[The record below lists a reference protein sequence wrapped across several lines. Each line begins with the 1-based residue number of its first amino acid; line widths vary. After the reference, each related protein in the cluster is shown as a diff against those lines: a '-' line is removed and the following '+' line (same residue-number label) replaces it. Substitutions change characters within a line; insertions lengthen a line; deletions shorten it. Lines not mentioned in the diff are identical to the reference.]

1 MATSYEQAIDPALLT
16 NSATSDRADDDLFA
30 DDQEGEAASTSQHQA
45 QDDGDMGDLFGDE
58 DADDQSNQ
66 EANRQYSAGPSASG
80 SDADGL
86 TAAERRKRKAMEYE
100 EDEAV
105 EEQQVV
111 ELSEAQAQLPN
122 LPLPVSS
129 DGNYWILRLPNF
141 IKLESNPF
149 DQDTYQG
156 PGIDEDS
163 TLNNREKSMGIKLE
177 VENTIRWRWVK
188 GPDGRMRKQSNSRII
203 RWSDGTM
210 SLQLGKE
217 IFDVSSNIDL
227 PQSAASAPRTL
238 SQQASQGSQ
247 EMASLHNISRNQ
259 GLTYLFAQHVKAELL
274 QAEAPITGTL
284 SLTPTGMQSETHRK
298 LVKAVGQKHNKVTR
312 LMMAPDPTKESEQE
326 RAEQLKAAK
335 RASTAKRR
343 RTGGGG
349 GGDSAPRRR
358 APGGGRASTKRSRA
372 EWSDEDMSDDEDFGR
387 RYSKTAESS
396 RKRPGAGEYEADEF
410 LVEDDEDEAKAA
422 DDADSLEAAEEAI
435 ERLELHRNRKKD
447 KKRKDSDEESEED
460 GDDMAVSDD
469 EPEAAVRRA
478 GGRKTKRL
486 ALDDSDEE

>member
-349 GGDSAPRRR
+349 GDSAPRRR
-358 APGGGRASTKRSRA
+358 ATGGGRASTKRSRA

>member
-1 MATSYEQAIDPALLT
+1 MATSYDQAIDPALLT
-16 NSATSDRADDDLFA
+16 NSAASDRADDDLFA
-30 DDQEGEAASTSQHQA
+30 DDQEGEAAETSQHQP

-58 DADDQSNQ
+58 EADEQPNQ
-66 EANRQYSAGPSASG
+66 DSNRQYSAGPSASG
-80 SDADGL
+80 SEAEGL

-100 EDEAV
+100 EDDEAA

-129 DGNYWILRLPNF
+129 DGSYWVLRLPSF

-156 PGIDEDS
+156 PGIDEDTS
-163 TLNNREKSMGIKLE
+163 LNNREKSMSIKLE

-217 IFDVSSNIDL
+217 IFDVSSNIEL
-227 PQSAASAPRTL
+227 PQSASSAPRTL
-238 SQQASQGSQ
+238 SQQASFQGSQ
-247 EMASLHNISRNQ
+247 EMTSAHNLSRNQ

-326 RAEQLKAAK
+326 RADQMKAAK

-349 GGDSAPRRR
+349 DSVPRRR
-358 APGGGRASTKRSRA
+358 ATGGGRASTKRSRA
-372 EWSDEDMSDDEDFGR
+372 EWSDEDMSDEEDFSGR
-387 RYSKTAESS
+387 RYSKAAESS

-410 LVEDDEDEAKAA
+410 LVEDDEDEGKVA

-435 ERLELHRNRKKD
+435 ERLELHRKKD
-447 KKRKDSDEESEED
+447 KQKKRDSDEESDE
-460 GDDMAVSDD
+460 GDAMAVSDD

-478 GGRKTKRL
+478 GGRKTKRI
-486 ALDDSDEE
+486 ALDESDDE

>member
-1 MATSYEQAIDPALLT
+1 
-16 NSATSDRADDDLFA
+16 
-30 DDQEGEAASTSQHQA
+30 
-45 QDDGDMGDLFGDE
+45 MGDLFGDE
-58 DADDQSNQ
+58 DADEQPNQ

-80 SDADGL
+80 SEADGL
-86 TAAERRKRKAMEYE
+86 TPAERRKRKAMEYE
-100 EDEAV
+100 EDDEAA

-163 TLNNREKSMGIKLE
+163 TLNNREKSMSIKLE

-227 PQSAASAPRTL
+227 PQSAAAAPRTMT
-238 SQQASQGSQ
+238 QQASQASQ
-247 EMASLHNISRNQ
+247 ETAGVHGLSRNQ

-298 LVKAVGQKHNKVTR
+298 LVKAVGQKHSKVTR

-335 RASTAKRR
+335 RASTAKKR

-349 GGDSAPRRR
+349 GDGLPRRR
-358 APGGGRASTKRSRA
+358 TTGGGRASTKRSRA
-372 EWSDEDMSDDEDFGR
+372 EWSDEDMSDEEDFGR
-387 RYSKTAESS
+387 RYSKTAESHS

-410 LVEDDEDEAKAA
+410 LVEDDEDEGKVA

-447 KKRKDSDEESEED
+447 KKKKDSDEDSDED
-460 GDDMAVSDD
+460 GDGMAVSDD